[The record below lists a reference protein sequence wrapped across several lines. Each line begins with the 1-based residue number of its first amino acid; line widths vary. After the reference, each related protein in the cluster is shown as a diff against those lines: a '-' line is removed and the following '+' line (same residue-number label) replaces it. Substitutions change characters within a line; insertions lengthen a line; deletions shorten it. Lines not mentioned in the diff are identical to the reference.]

1 MLVCSSSK
9 ILDFFFQV
17 KSSVW
22 RAEFAVEWSM
32 LTKMA
37 ISSYPFLMVAC
48 KYRCLK
54 LLGEAEHRLLKQH
67 HTPTCCPGCRVPQL
81 KHCPLAA
88 FAPPLMFGW
97 FISVS
102 CSFLLF
108 LSLSDYLDHSSPGSS
123 CPWDSLGENTGVGC
137 YAFLQGIFLTQGWNS
152 CLLCL
157 LHWQADSI
165 PTSATWKDFQYLK
178 LLNSSIQFIHMQKA
192 NRRRRKVGRA
202 MIKIPQKHSWNQA

>member
-157 LHWQADSI
+157 LHWQVGSL
-165 PTSATWKDFQYLK
+165 PLVCHMG
-178 LLNSSIQFIHMQKA
+178 SSQS
-192 NRRRRKVGRA
+192 KVVV
-202 MIKIPQKHSWNQA
+202 KICWDRGLSWGSRG